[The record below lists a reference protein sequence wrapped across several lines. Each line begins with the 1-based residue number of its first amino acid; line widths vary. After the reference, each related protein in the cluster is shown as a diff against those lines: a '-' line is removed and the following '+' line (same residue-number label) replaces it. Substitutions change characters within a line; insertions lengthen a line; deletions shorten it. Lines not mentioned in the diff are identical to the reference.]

1 MVSYIYFTGG
11 TSMNLK
17 LVFRIGSVIAAIN
30 GLGLLFMTATFFEMA
45 NLTISVDSSDSI
57 KTVGQF
63 IGVTILF
70 IALLQWRI
78 PDIAGDALSSLGQLF
93 GIGNVLWALIVA
105 YHIMT
110 GQAGGVTGYAN
121 VLIFVVLAVL
131 FFMQSRKSE

>member
-1 MVSYIYFTGG
+1 
-11 TSMNLK
+11 MNLQ
-17 LVFRIGSVIAAIN
+17 LVFRIGAVIAAIN
-30 GLGLLFMTATFFEMA
+30 ALGLLFMPTTFFEMA
-45 NLTISVDSSDSI
+45 NLAVSPEVITL
-57 KTVGQF
+57 GQF

-70 IALLQWRI
+70 IAILQWRI

-110 GQAGGVTGYAN
+110 GQAGGATGYAN
-121 VLIFVVLAVL
+121 ALIFVILAVM